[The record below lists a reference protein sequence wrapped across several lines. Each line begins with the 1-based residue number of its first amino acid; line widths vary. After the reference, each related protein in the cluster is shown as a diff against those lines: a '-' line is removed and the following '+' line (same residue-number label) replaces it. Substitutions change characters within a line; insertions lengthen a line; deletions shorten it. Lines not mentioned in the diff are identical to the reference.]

1 MDRRRR
7 LGFSYFNSRPSARG
21 DHALTEHEGLFFISI
36 HAPPRGATIPNCATR
51 TFAEYFNSRPSARGD
66 VALAHVFH
74 SRNISIHAPPRG
86 ATLRSALSS
95 RAPSN
100 FNSRPSARGDFGFG
114 AQRIHRMLFQFTP
127 LREGRLCD
135 SLRASSKHSFQFT
148 PLREGRRARRDRTQ
162 HRRQISIHAPPRGA
176 TASTRFLNSWGSN
189 FNSRPS
195 ARGDYFGKSTRGFPP
210 YFNSR
215 PSARGD
221 ADMIEDGLMPDISI
235 HAPPRGATEW
245 GIVCGKYS
253 DISIHAPPRGAT
265 KSRTATSFQRE
276 FQFTPL
282 REGRHI
288 NEDAEK
294 SLIDFNSRP
303 SARGDSRKRYRSAP
317 RSISIHAPP
326 RGATPQIISVEADKT
341 FQFTPLREGRQQKI
355 CNFCKSF
362 VQPLQISMA

>member
-1 MDRRRR
+1 MKIILISIHAPPRGATTARR
-7 LGFSYFNSRPSARG
+7 GFPGGSP
-21 DHALTEHEGLFFISI
+21 ISI

-176 TASTRFLNSWGSN
+176 TSAPRSHATPPTN

-195 ARGDYFGKSTRGFPP
+195 ARGDERGHPP
-210 YFNSR
+210 AEEAQHFNSR

-221 ADMIEDGLMPDISI
+221 DITRCWN
-235 HAPPRGATEW
+235 P
-245 GIVCGKYS
+245 
-253 DISIHAPPRGAT
+253 
-265 KSRTATSFQRE
+265 
-276 FQFTPL
+276 
-282 REGRHI
+282 
-288 NEDAEK
+288 
-294 SLIDFNSRP
+294 
-303 SARGDSRKRYRSAP
+303 
-317 RSISIHAPP
+317 
-326 RGATPQIISVEADKT
+326 
-341 FQFTPLREGRQQKI
+341 
-355 CNFCKSF
+355 
-362 VQPLQISMA
+362 